1 MSSLTPIS
9 GIIVRCDPIT
19 KLYLE
24 KKDSE
29 NFGSQRFI
37 KCSLGDDCIFI
48 EESKENYVRS
58 LINEWI
64 DTTSTPKKDDE
75 KGMPQYSM

>member
-9 GIIVRCDPIT
+9 GIIVRCDPTT

-29 NFGSQRFI
+29 NIGSQRFI

-48 EESKENYVRS
+48 EESKEYYVRS

-64 DTTSTPKKDDE
+64 DATSTPKKDDD
-75 KGMPQYSM
+75 KKI

>member
-9 GIIVRCDPIT
+9 GIIVRCDPTT

-29 NFGSQRFI
+29 NIGSQRFI

-48 EESKENYVRS
+48 EESKENYVQGLAVELYMANLLYLCS
-58 LINEWI
+58 VIFAKC
-64 DTTSTPKKDDE
+64 S
-75 KGMPQYSM
+75 